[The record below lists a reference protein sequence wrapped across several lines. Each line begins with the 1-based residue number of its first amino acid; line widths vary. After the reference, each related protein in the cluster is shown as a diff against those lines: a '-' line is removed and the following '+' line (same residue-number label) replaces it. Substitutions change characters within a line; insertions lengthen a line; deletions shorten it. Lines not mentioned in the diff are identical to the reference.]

1 MVHQGNAKIDIH
13 PDVGERNWLVETKR
27 QSAALLLPEWS
38 AQLTTRTGLKLKV
51 RPASL
56 EDQETLVDFFGRVTA
71 SDLRFRFLSSLKAVG
86 SDMAHELVDVDHTR
100 TENLLAFDSKD
111 GSLAATAMVAA
122 DEEGDGAEVAVAV
135 RSDMKGHGVG
145 WAMLKHACDYA
156 KARGIKR
163 LHSVESC
170 DNQSAISLER
180 EMGFTAR
187 PCPDDMSLTILSKD
201 LDPA

>member
-1 MVHQGNAKIDIH
+1 MESK
-13 PDVGERNWLVETKR
+13 K

-51 RPASL
+51 RSASL
-56 EDQETLVDFFGRVTA
+56 DDQETLVDFFGRVTPA
-71 SDLRFRFLSSLKAVG
+71 DLRFRFLSSLKTVG
-86 SDMAHELVDVDHTR
+86 LALAHDLVDVDHTGR
-100 TENLLAFDSKD
+100 ENLLAFDSKD

-122 DEEGDGAEVAVAV
+122 DEEADGAEVAVAV
-135 RSDMKGHGVG
+135 RADLKSQGIG

-156 KARGIKR
+156 KARGFKR

-187 PCPDDMSLTILSKD
+187 PCPDDMSLTILSKN
-201 LDPA
+201 LDAA